1 MLSFE
6 VKRVLLEVRTAYY
19 QMATILV
26 IFLALMFALARA
38 GERTWDIFVYF
49 LSLFCFATAPPSILV
64 IFKLNR
70 IRKLMFIMFCGI
82 IIYRVGCILT
92 TTVHVGL

>member
-26 IFLALMFALARA
+26 IFLALKFALA
-38 GERTWDIFVYF
+38 GDQTWD
-49 LSLFCFATAPPSILV
+49 LFV
-64 IFKLNR
+64 IFYHFFALLLR
-70 IRKLMFIMFCGI
+70 LPQF
-82 IIYRVGCILT
+82 L
-92 TTVHVGL
+92 